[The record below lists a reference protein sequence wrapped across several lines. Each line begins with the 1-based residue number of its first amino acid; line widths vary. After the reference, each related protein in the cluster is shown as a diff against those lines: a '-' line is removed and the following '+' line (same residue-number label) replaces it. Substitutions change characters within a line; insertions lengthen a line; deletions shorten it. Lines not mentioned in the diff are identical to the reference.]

1 VGEEV
6 GKVPNLEA
14 FEGNVKNTSDVKNV
28 RKCYKINYN
37 IGGFSIKVPGIWLF
51 SRHLCGETRCQAVV
65 L

>member
-37 IGGFSIKVPGIWLF
+37 IGGCLSKVPGKQSN
-51 SRHLCGETRCQAVV
+51 SRHLCGETECEV
-65 L
+65 LVL

>member
-51 SRHLCGETRCQAVV
+51 SRHL
-65 L
+65 